1 MMRSRFFFV
10 LVVIVAAVLVAF
22 GVGHGLMRHIARA
35 PSTNEQTVYLYIKPG
50 STVSQVAQQAQS
62 YGLVREAWHFK
73 LLARWR
79 GLERSLYSG
88 EYEIEPESTPHTILS
103 HIESQQTF
111 KHRLVVPEGASMYEV
126 GEILAGA
133 IGLEQTND
141 NVSDEGSLLPETYFY
156 ERGDSVGDLLKRMQ
170 STFDQAFDEL
180 WAARAIDL
188 PYQSREEAVVLASI
202 VEKETGL
209 ASERAK
215 VAAVFINRLKK
226 GMRLQSD
233 PTVIYG
239 ITGGRPLGR
248 PLSRSDLRQDTPYN
262 TYRRGGLPPTPIA
275 NPGVEALEAALNPA
289 HVPYLYFVADGSGGH
304 AFATTLEEHNNN
316 VARWRQIQRQAGNSQ
331 R

>member
-50 STVSQVAQQAQS
+50 STVSRVAQQAQS
-62 YGLVREAWHFK
+62 YGLVREGWHFK

-88 EYEIEPESTPHTILS
+88 EYEIEPESTPHTLLS
-103 HIESQQTF
+103 RIESQQTF
-111 KHRLVVPEGASMYEV
+111 KRRLVVPEGASMYEV

-133 IGLEQTND
+133 IGLEQTKD
-141 NVSDEGSLLPETYFY
+141 NMPEEGSLLPETYFY
-156 ERGDSVGDLLKRMQ
+156 ERGDSVADILDRMQ
-170 STFDQAFDEL
+170 ITFDKTFDEL
-180 WAARAIDL
+180 WAARALDL
-188 PYQSREEAVVLASI
+188 PYRSREEAVILASI

-239 ITGGRPLGR
+239 ITGGLPLGR

-316 VARWRQIQRQAGNSQ
+316 VARWRQIQRRAANSQ

>member
-10 LVVIVAAVLVAF
+10 FFVFVAAILVAF
-22 GVGHGLMRHIARA
+22 GVGHGLMRHIARM
-35 PSTNEQTVYLYIKPG
+35 PSTNEQAVYLYIKPG
-50 STVSQVAQQAQS
+50 STVSQVARQAKS
-62 YGLVREAWHFK
+62 FGLVREAWHFK

-103 HIESQQTF
+103 RIEYQDTF
-111 KHRLVVPEGASMYEV
+111 KRRLVVPEGASMHEV
-126 GEILAGA
+126 GEILASA
-133 IGLEQTND
+133 IGLEQTKANMPQ
-141 NVSDEGSLLPETYFY
+141 EGSLLPETYFY
-156 ERGDSVGDLLKRMQ
+156 ERGDSVTDLLKRMQ
-170 STFDQAFDEL
+170 TTFDDAFEEL

-188 PYQSREEAVVLASI
+188 PYRSKEEAVVLASI

-209 ASERAK
+209 AGERAK
-215 VAAVFINRLKK
+215 VAAVFVNRMKR

-239 ITGGRPLGR
+239 ITSGLPLGR
-248 PLSRSDLRQDTPYN
+248 PLSRADLRQDTPYN

-275 NPGVEALEAALNPA
+275 NPGIEALAAALNPA

-316 VARWRQIQRQAGNSQ
+316 VARWRQIQRQAANSQ

>member
-10 LVVIVAAVLVAF
+10 LVVIVAAALVAF
-22 GVGHGLMRHIARA
+22 GVGHGLMRHIART
-35 PSTNEQTVYLYIKPG
+35 PSTNEQTVYLYIEPG
-50 STVSQVAQQAQS
+50 STVSQVARQAQS

-88 EYEIEPESTPHTILS
+88 EYEVEPASTPYAVLS
-103 HIESQQTF
+103 KIEYQHTF
-111 KHRLVVPEGASMYEV
+111 KRRLVVPEGASMHEV
-126 GEILAGA
+126 GEILASAAGLVQTEA
-133 IGLEQTND
+133 IMPE
-141 NVSDEGSLLPETYFY
+141 EGSLLPETYFY
-156 ERGDSVGDLLKRMQ
+156 ERGDSVAGLVKRMQ
-170 STFDQAFDEL
+170 AAFDAAFEEL
-180 WAARAIDL
+180 WAARAMNL
-188 PYQSREEAVVLASI
+188 PYRSREEAIVLASI

-209 ASERAK
+209 ASERAE
-215 VAAVFINRLKK
+215 VAAVFINRLKR

-239 ITGGRPLGR
+239 IMGGLPLGR

-275 NPGVEALEAALNPA
+275 NPGTESLAAALNPA
-289 HVPYLYFVADGSGGH
+289 QVPYLYFVADGSGGH

-316 VARWRQIQRQAGNSQ
+316 VARWRQIQRQAANSQ